1 MKKILALAIVIIMT
15 LSITACSSN
24 TDNQVSEEPTVD
36 EPVVEQSMVDAFIEK
51 YNEIATTPITDVVEV
66 DITDSASGHYR
77 TEYRL
82 DAFKE
87 SIAKTGKIGDIV
99 IDIVN
104 CGWKKDELRV
114 YVDGI
119 TSEQAAEIVKY
130 AAPVMDPDVSKD
142 DLQAVIDY
150 LTGTNVYHNGYF
162 GNLCMTFNE
171 LHGELMLRTD

>member
-77 TEYRL
+77 TEFRL

-87 SIAKTGKIGDIV
+87 SIAKTGKIGVVPASFI
-99 IDIVN
+99 
-104 CGWKKDELRV
+104 
-114 YVDGI
+114 
-119 TSEQAAEIVKY
+119 
-130 AAPVMDPDVSKD
+130 P
-142 DLQAVIDY
+142 
-150 LTGTNVYHNGYF
+150 
-162 GNLCMTFNE
+162 
-171 LHGELMLRTD
+171 